1 MEVPEKE
8 NQEVKRRFQLWVMP
22 STLELADQYY
32 RSDNCASRSE
42 FIEKAIQFYAGYV
55 SSQENQDYLAQ
66 VIPATVKGIL
76 DESENRIRRLLFKMA
91 VEMAVSENI
100 LAAVCDV
107 NQTELTRLRGQ
118 CVQEIRKT
126 NGLLSFD
133 TALKWQQDG

>member
-1 MEVPEKE
+1 MIE
-8 NQEVKRRFQLWVMP
+8 NGKNRHTVWLTDEAWNMVGGEYKADGC
-22 STLELADQYY
+22 STQNEY
-32 RSDNCASRSE
+32 
-42 FIEKAIQFYAGYV
+42 IEKAIRFYTGYRKTDRN
-55 SSQENQDYLAQ
+55 ERYLTDA
-66 VIPATVKGIL
+66 ISGALETRLGAL
-76 DESENRIRRLLFKMA
+76 GDRIGKLLFKMA
-91 VEMAVSENI
+91 VEMPVSETI

>member
-1 MEVPEKE
+1 MTEEKSNQPEKR
-8 NQEVKRRFQLWVMP
+8 KFALWI
-22 STLELADQYY
+22 SRDTIELAKQHYKD
-32 RSDNCASRSE
+32 DNCSSASE
-42 FIEKAIQFYAGYV
+42 FIEKAILFYLGYL

>member
-55 SSQENQDYLAQ
+55 SSQQNQDYLAR
-66 VIPATVKGIL
+66 VIPATVKGIV
-76 DESENRIRRLLFKMA
+76 DESSNRMGRLFFKMA
-91 VEMAVSENI
+91 VELAVIENI
-100 LAAVCDV
+100 LAAVCEVDR
-107 NQTELTRLRGQ
+107 QELKRLRGQ
-118 CVQEIRKT
+118 CVEEIKRT
-126 NGLLSFD
+126 NGMISFEQ
-133 TALKWQQDG
+133 ALQWQKE